1 MINVSGDRC
10 LVCRLQSVSKE
21 MQWAR
26 VAVNTESRARALR
39 VESQLCHLP
48 TV

>member
-1 MINVSGDRC
+1 MIKVSRDRF
-10 LVCRLQSVSKE
+10 LVCGFQSVSTE

-26 VAVNTESRARALR
+26 VAVNTESRARDLR